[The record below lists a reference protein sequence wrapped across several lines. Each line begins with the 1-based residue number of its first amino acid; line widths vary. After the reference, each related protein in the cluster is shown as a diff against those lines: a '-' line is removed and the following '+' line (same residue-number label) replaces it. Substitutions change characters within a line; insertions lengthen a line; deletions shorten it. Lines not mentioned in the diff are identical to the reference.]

1 MTHVAFVTYNKLPDL
16 SPDDQL
22 ALAELERRGL
32 TVSPAQWDS
41 DTVDWH
47 AFDLIVIRSTWDYYT
62 RHAEFM
68 NWLGKLES
76 IGARLWNPAEVVRW
90 NAEKT
95 YLQALTNRGV
105 AMAPTIIV
113 EQGATRS
120 LEGIVRDH
128 GWTKAVVKP
137 TIAAGAYETWITD
150 PQIARDDQ
158 SAFEALLKK
167 SSVMIQAFIPQVAED
182 GEWSFMFFGKTY
194 SHAVLKHP
202 RPGDFRVQSQ
212 HGGTYEA
219 KQPPPGLLEQATKI
233 ISLVREPL
241 LYARVDGIDVDGRL
255 LLMELELIEPFLFFE
270 YDPGAAARFA
280 DALFAVIND

>member
-158 SAFEALLKK
+158 SGFEGLLKK
-167 SSVMIQAFIPQVAED
+167 SNVMIQAFIPQEAED
-182 GEWSFMFFGKTY
+182 CEWFFMFLCKSY
-194 SHAVLKHP
+194 SHYQLK
-202 RPGDFRVQSQ
+202 R
-212 HGGTYEA
+212 
-219 KQPPPGLLEQATKI
+219 
-233 ISLVREPL
+233 
-241 LYARVDGIDVDGRL
+241 
-255 LLMELELIEPFLFFE
+255 
-270 YDPGAAARFA
+270 
-280 DALFAVIND
+280 